1 MSYLPYLLEALPS
14 VRQPGKIVGPFAD
27 LMGKVYNL
35 LFELLHSNT
44 SAGSLGLAII
54 IFTLIVKLI
63 LFPLMVKQQKSS
75 FKMQALQ
82 PELMKI
88 RKKYEGKT
96 DQMSQQRMAFEMQE
110 FQKKNGVSMVSGCLP
125 MLIQLPILYAL
136 FYLFQNAYVYVDV
149 IGHNYTDIANAIVN
163 IPVSLRME
171 VFHPYAQEFANA
183 YKNVAII
190 KDGIDMRQVNEVVML
205 VNYLKPDDWNVI
217 LQNLGDAGSSLVP
230 LLATKSSIETFLTIP
245 LVSKAGLHFPGIII
259 PIAAGV
265 TTWLQSKI
273 MMMMNPQ
280 NSDPGNPAA
289 AMTKSM
295 LYTMPIMMG
304 VFAINMPAGRD
315 LVYRLI
321 TEHIRLETQ
330 QCGSIYR
337 IDIIPILINDNFKI
351 RDDAVTVFLNQLDQ
365 SVHNIIHLGIFIP
378 A

>member
-171 VFHPYAQEFANA
+171 VFQPFAREFANA

-190 KDGIDMRQVNEVVML
+190 KDGIDMGQVNEVVML

-217 LQNLGDAGSSLVP
+217 LQNLGDAGNSLVP

-259 PIAAGV
+259 PIAAGI

-280 NSDPGNPAA
+280 NSDSGNPAA

-304 VFAINMPAGRD
+304 VFAINMPAG
-315 LVYRLI
+315 LGLYWTISNLFGI
-321 TEHIRLETQ
+321 LQ
-330 QCGSIYR
+330 QV
-337 IDIIPILINDNFKI
+337 ILSKHYKKKF
-351 RDDAVTVFLNQLDQ
+351 AEEAAQ
-365 SVHNIIHLGIFIP
+365 
-378 A
+378 

>member
-171 VFHPYAQEFANA
+171 VFQPFAREFANA

-304 VFAINMPAGRD
+304 VFAINMPAG
-315 LVYRLI
+315 LGLYWTISNLFGI
-321 TEHIRLETQ
+321 LQ
-330 QCGSIYR
+330 QV
-337 IDIIPILINDNFKI
+337 ILSKHYKKKF
-351 RDDAVTVFLNQLDQ
+351 AEEAAQ
-365 SVHNIIHLGIFIP
+365 
-378 A
+378 

>member
-183 YKNVAII
+183 YKTVAII

-304 VFAINMPAGRD
+304 VFAINMPAG
-315 LVYRLI
+315 LGLYWTISNLFGI
-321 TEHIRLETQ
+321 LQ
-330 QCGSIYR
+330 QV
-337 IDIIPILINDNFKI
+337 ILSKHYKKKF
-351 RDDAVTVFLNQLDQ
+351 AEEAAQ
-365 SVHNIIHLGIFIP
+365 
-378 A
+378 

>member
-1 MSYLPYLLEALPS
+1 MGVIAVPLGYLLTL
-14 VRQPGKIVGPFAD
+14 IYNFVGNY
-27 LMGKVYNL
+27 GI
-35 LFELLHSNT
+35 
-44 SAGSLGLAII
+44 SLII
-54 IFTLIVKLI
+54 LTAIVKLA
-63 LFPLMVKQQKSS
+63 LFPLYVKQIKSTANMQELQP
-75 FKMQALQ
+75 KMQEIQ
-82 PELMKI
+82 
-88 RKKYEGKT
+88 KKYAH
-96 DQMSQQRMAFEMQE
+96 DQQKMNEAMQE
-110 FQKKNGVSMVSGCLP
+110 LYAKEKFNPLGGCLP

-280 NSDPGNPAA
+280 NSDSGNPAA

-304 VFAINMPAGRD
+304 VFAINMPAG
-315 LVYRLI
+315 LGLYWTISNLFGI
-321 TEHIRLETQ
+321 LQ
-330 QCGSIYR
+330 QV
-337 IDIIPILINDNFKI
+337 ILSKHYKKKF
-351 RDDAVTVFLNQLDQ
+351 AEEAAQ
-365 SVHNIIHLGIFIP
+365 
-378 A
+378 

>member
-149 IGHNYTDIANAIVN
+149 IGHNYTDIADAIVN

-171 VFHPYAQEFANA
+171 VFQPFAREFANA

-190 KDGIDMRQVNEVVML
+190 KDGIDMGQVNEVVML

-304 VFAINMPAGRD
+304 VFAINMPAG
-315 LVYRLI
+315 LGLYWTISNLFGI
-321 TEHIRLETQ
+321 LQ
-330 QCGSIYR
+330 QV
-337 IDIIPILINDNFKI
+337 ILSKHYKKKF
-351 RDDAVTVFLNQLDQ
+351 AEEAAQ
-365 SVHNIIHLGIFIP
+365 
-378 A
+378 

>member
-171 VFHPYAQEFANA
+171 VFQPFAREFANA

-259 PIAAGV
+259 PIAAGI

-280 NSDPGNPAA
+280 NSDSGNPAA

-304 VFAINMPAGRD
+304 VFAINMPAG
-315 LVYRLI
+315 LGLYWTISNLFGI
-321 TEHIRLETQ
+321 LQ
-330 QCGSIYR
+330 QV
-337 IDIIPILINDNFKI
+337 ILSKHYKKKF
-351 RDDAVTVFLNQLDQ
+351 AEEAAQ
-365 SVHNIIHLGIFIP
+365 
-378 A
+378 

>member
-171 VFHPYAQEFANA
+171 VFQPFAREFANA

-190 KDGIDMRQVNEVVML
+190 KDGIDMGQVNEVVML

-259 PIAAGV
+259 PIAAGI

-280 NSDPGNPAA
+280 NSDSGNPAA

-304 VFAINMPAGRD
+304 VFAINMPAG
-315 LVYRLI
+315 LGLYWTISNLFGI
-321 TEHIRLETQ
+321 LQ
-330 QCGSIYR
+330 QV
-337 IDIIPILINDNFKI
+337 ILSKHYKKKF
-351 RDDAVTVFLNQLDQ
+351 AEEAAQ
-365 SVHNIIHLGIFIP
+365 
-378 A
+378 

>member
-14 VRQPGKIVGPFAD
+14 VRQPSKIVGPFAD

-171 VFHPYAQEFANA
+171 VFQPFAREFANA

-190 KDGIDMRQVNEVVML
+190 KDGIDMGQVNEVVML

-259 PIAAGV
+259 PIAAGI

-280 NSDPGNPAA
+280 NSDSGNPAA

-304 VFAINMPAGRD
+304 VFAINMPAG
-315 LVYRLI
+315 LGLYWTISNLFGI
-321 TEHIRLETQ
+321 LQ
-330 QCGSIYR
+330 QV
-337 IDIIPILINDNFKI
+337 ILSKHYKKKF
-351 RDDAVTVFLNQLDQ
+351 AEEAAQ
-365 SVHNIIHLGIFIP
+365 
-378 A
+378 

>member
-44 SAGSLGLAII
+44 SAGSVGLAII

-171 VFHPYAQEFANA
+171 VFQPFAREFANA

-190 KDGIDMRQVNEVVML
+190 KDGIDMGQVNEVVML

-259 PIAAGV
+259 PIAAGI

-304 VFAINMPAGRD
+304 VFAINMPAG
-315 LVYRLI
+315 LGLYWTISNLFGI
-321 TEHIRLETQ
+321 LQ
-330 QCGSIYR
+330 QV
-337 IDIIPILINDNFKI
+337 ILSKHYKKKF
-351 RDDAVTVFLNQLDQ
+351 AEEAAQ
-365 SVHNIIHLGIFIP
+365 
-378 A
+378 

>member
-171 VFHPYAQEFANA
+171 VFQPYAREFANA

-190 KDGIDMRQVNEVVML
+190 KDGIDMGQVNEVVML

-304 VFAINMPAGRD
+304 VFAINMPAG
-315 LVYRLI
+315 LGLYWTISNLFGI
-321 TEHIRLETQ
+321 LQ
-330 QCGSIYR
+330 QV
-337 IDIIPILINDNFKI
+337 ILSKHYKKKF
-351 RDDAVTVFLNQLDQ
+351 AEEAAQ
-365 SVHNIIHLGIFIP
+365 
-378 A
+378 

>member
-35 LFELLHSNT
+35 LFELLHSST

-171 VFHPYAQEFANA
+171 VFQPFAREFANA

-190 KDGIDMRQVNEVVML
+190 KDGIDMGQVNEVVML

-217 LQNLGDAGSSLVP
+217 LQNLGDAGNSLVP

-259 PIAAGV
+259 PIAAGI

-280 NSDPGNPAA
+280 NSDSGNPAA

-304 VFAINMPAGRD
+304 VFAINMPAG
-315 LVYRLI
+315 LGLYWTISNLFGI
-321 TEHIRLETQ
+321 LQ
-330 QCGSIYR
+330 QV
-337 IDIIPILINDNFKI
+337 ILSKHYKKKF
-351 RDDAVTVFLNQLDQ
+351 AEEAAQ
-365 SVHNIIHLGIFIP
+365 
-378 A
+378 

>member
-171 VFHPYAQEFANA
+171 VFQPFAREFANA

-190 KDGIDMRQVNEVVML
+190 KDGIDMGQVNEVVML

-280 NSDPGNPAA
+280 NSDSGNPAA

-304 VFAINMPAGRD
+304 VFAINMPAG
-315 LVYRLI
+315 LGLYWTISNLFGI
-321 TEHIRLETQ
+321 LQ
-330 QCGSIYR
+330 QV
-337 IDIIPILINDNFKI
+337 ILSKHYKKKF
-351 RDDAVTVFLNQLDQ
+351 AEEAAQ
-365 SVHNIIHLGIFIP
+365 
-378 A
+378 